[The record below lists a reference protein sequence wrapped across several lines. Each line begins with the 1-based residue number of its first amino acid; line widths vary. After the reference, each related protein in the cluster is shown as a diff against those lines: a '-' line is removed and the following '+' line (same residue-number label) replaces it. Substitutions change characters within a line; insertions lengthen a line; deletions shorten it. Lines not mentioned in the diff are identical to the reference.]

1 MQFKKYTKQRN
12 ASIQGLRSLKDTLP
26 NNIKK
31 VISKRGHVYSEILNN
46 WKLIVGK
53 DLFQVCYP
61 KSYKNSNKFG
71 VSKLI
76 IMVKR
81 GHEVELE
88 YSKNKIINNMN
99 AFFGNSVVE
108 KIKFVSFNSEKEILS
123 TKINKENVTKDKY
136 QKKITNVKNDKIRKS
151 LQELTRVYREK

>member
-53 DLFQVCYP
+53 DLFQVCFP

-71 VSKLI
+71 VSKLL

-88 YSKNKIINNMN
+88 YSKNKIINNMT

-123 TKINKENVTKDKY
+123 TKINKENVTKNKY